1 MPFPFQSTYLYEA
14 GFSYTYEIPA
24 KKTHPRKLNIDVHMR
39 IQLSSVNPDVKE
51 ICKNVKQCH
60 SSH

>member
-39 IQLSSVNPDVKE
+39 IQLSSVNPDVRFAKM
-51 ICKNVKQCH
+51 
-60 SSH
+60 